1 MKLILIFLFIIV
13 IFMIYNYNKE
23 SFYMKKY
30 ESSIKNLFKISRNQI
45 ITKVAKEIF
54 IIDNFYENPDKIRD
68 YALANKSRFY
78 TIFPIYKTTVHNPNL
93 TYNVSKELIRVFEK
107 ISNKKINEKIWNKDT
122 KKESNGYIQYINKD
136 NNPAIHYDRHWG
148 VIIFLHPNP
157 KKRSGTSFYKN
168 KKYNRSKIMTSYNA
182 IKKYG
187 IDKVMEIV
195 NDKQLWKEGQRPLFD
210 KWEETY
216 SVENVYNRAI
226 IFNGRQFHCSHGG
239 FGKNIEES
247 RLFQTFFFSPIKI

>member
-78 TIFPIYKTTVHNPNL
+78 TIFPN
-93 TYNVSKELIRVFEK
+93 
-107 ISNKKINEKIWNKDT
+107 
-122 KKESNGYIQYINKD
+122 
-136 NNPAIHYDRHWG
+136 
-148 VIIFLHPNP
+148 
-157 KKRSGTSFYKN
+157 
-168 KKYNRSKIMTSYNA
+168 
-182 IKKYG
+182 
-187 IDKVMEIV
+187 
-195 NDKQLWKEGQRPLFD
+195 
-210 KWEETY
+210 
-216 SVENVYNRAI
+216 
-226 IFNGRQFHCSHGG
+226 
-239 FGKNIEES
+239 
-247 RLFQTFFFSPIKI
+247 